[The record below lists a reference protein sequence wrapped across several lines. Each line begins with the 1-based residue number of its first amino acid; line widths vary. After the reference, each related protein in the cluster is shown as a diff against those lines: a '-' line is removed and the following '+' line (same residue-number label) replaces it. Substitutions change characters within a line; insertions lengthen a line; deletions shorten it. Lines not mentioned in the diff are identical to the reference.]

1 MGSLDSRGPEDRL
14 REAAQAVADDTPE
27 PGEPQHVVPLP
38 DEGHILIDLVCW
50 CHPYPDPVEPE
61 VIIHRKAAEA

>member
-1 MGSLDSRGPEDRL
+1 MSDSIDNDR
-14 REAAQAVADDTPE
+14 PE

-50 CHPYPDPVEPE
+50 CHPYCDPSDPE
-61 VIIHRKAAEA
+61 VIVHRKAAEA